1 MTRAKLR
8 SNFVRGQ
15 KSNTNVRTLEVS
27 GVLFL
32 LTNVVLNDKM
42 GE

>member
-1 MTRAKLR
+1 MA
-8 SNFVRGQ
+8 FVRGQ
-15 KSNTNVRTLEVS
+15 KSNTNVRTLEFS

-32 LTNVVLNDKM
+32 LTNVTLNDKM